1 MTRLPSR
8 RQRLMRARSRCIC
21 GGGRP
26 PGKTGGPL
34 RVRGMHFSTAPL
46 KLVSPPSFPFTD
58 PRRSR
63 TSFPATV
70 KDRRPGSSCLPED
83 CQTHF
88 SGLLPVET
96 RMLPVFLPPLISS
109 LVRPL
114 LPCLWQCQRWL
125 IVASRAD
132 SKCAQSSSQ
141 ASSAGS
147 ACIRDNSPWSW
158 ESSSA
163 ENPAKASRST
173 SATATSIDATARLP
187 SAVISTI

>member
-1 MTRLPSR
+1 MMFSERSLTHAL
-8 RQRLMRARSRCIC
+8 RQHLTML
-21 GGGRP
+21 GR
-26 PGKTGGPL
+26 
-34 RVRGMHFSTAPL
+34 
-46 KLVSPPSFPFTD
+46 D
-58 PRRSR
+58 PKE
-63 TSFPATV
+63 AEKV
-70 KDRRPGSSCLPED
+70 
-83 CQTHF
+83 
-88 SGLLPVET
+88 LLPDGSAGRLDLVLSAKTKEHDRIRHLVVE
-96 RMLPVFLPPLISS
+96 LKAPA
-109 LVRPL
+109 VRATDT
-114 LPCLWQCQRWL
+114 QCQRWL

-141 ASSAGS
+141 GSSAGS